1 MKRKRAEGTKLV
13 GRMRGATLLALESRF
28 EKTQLY
34 SAYPRVLC
42 GLEKSV
48 RGVRVGLLTAFY

>member
-13 GRMRGATLLALESRF
+13 GRMRGAALLAFEGRL
-28 EKTQLY
+28 EKTQLCLT
-34 SAYPRVLC
+34 YPRVLC
-42 GLEKSV
+42 GLEKPV